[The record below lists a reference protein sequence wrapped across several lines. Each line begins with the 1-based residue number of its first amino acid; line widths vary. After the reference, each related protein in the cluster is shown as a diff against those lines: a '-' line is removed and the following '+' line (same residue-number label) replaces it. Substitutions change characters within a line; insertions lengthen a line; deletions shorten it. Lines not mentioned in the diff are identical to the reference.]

1 MEATSED
8 TPELAVT
15 DPEMR
20 QLLGMFEVPA
30 FARRGQDL
38 EFLLAR
44 LRDRLVRER
53 GAMLVMVR
61 LRIRQ
66 WTSVAVSYADG
77 SDLISGPIE
86 ESIRRVM
93 NEPPPNWAASPG
105 PKRKRIV
112 AARDLI
118 ASVDRFNRR
127 WSKFLNELKLEP
139 FNARIDDYN
148 RYYLLEKECAFGSAK
163 VAARGFQE
171 VSRLTVEGLLE
182 DHPLLPIHAP
192 LR

>member
-1 MEATSED
+1 MEIASED
-8 TPELAVT
+8 TPELTVT

-44 LRDRLVRER
+44 LVDRLLRER
-53 GAMLVMVR
+53 ARMLEMVR

-66 WTSVAVSYADG
+66 WTTVAISSVDG
-77 SDLISGPIE
+77 SELFSRPIDELILL
-86 ESIRRVM
+86 VL
-93 NEPPPNWAASPG
+93 NVPPNWAASPG

-112 AARDLI
+112 VARDLI

-127 WSKFLNELKLEP
+127 WNRFLQELNLEP

-171 VSRLTVEGLLE
+171 MSRLTVEGLLE
-182 DHPLLPIHAP
+182 DHPLLPV
-192 LR
+192 L